1 MIKDI
6 HYKEWIRHEGKK
18 LRKLVFISKQKIEYP
33 LRQNDGSN
41 RHKCVLQLDIVITNT
56 FQHRMTGFFE
66 VNENKRKESFIFPWI
81 LKNGNNQLHDRLNDL
96 RIECTTLEAEK
107 DALIEKV

>member
-1 MIKDI
+1 
-6 HYKEWIRHEGKK
+6 
-18 LRKLVFISKQKIEYP
+18 
-33 LRQNDGSN
+33 
-41 RHKCVLQLDIVITNT
+41 
-56 FQHRMTGFFE
+56 MTGFFE